1 MKKGFFRRFISIVFC
16 ATLIFYSFVPAFA
29 AVGAC
34 SCGNSPV
41 IQVRGIGETLYDENG
56 NEIFSTDNI
65 VNGILPVM
73 PQLAEFLATQ
83 DIDTF
88 VNAVSTAVNTIFAPV
103 AYDNDMNRDS
113 VVTVGYS
120 TAPVETYMDFE
131 NMGSEETLAF
141 MLYEELGEKHTY
153 YFTYDWTGN
162 PFEIA
167 ENLNDFIQEVKATSG
182 HDKVSICAESMG
194 GSITNTY
201 LAMYGYDDVETV
213 VMSNSAFNGLEM
225 LGQLFTGNP
234 EIDGNALARLISQ
247 SIRGN
252 AEYGSLLEYIPVFE
266 QLALMAND
274 IFAAAGDRM
283 YAEILIPIFGYIP
296 SFWCLI
302 PEYSYLEAMDYML
315 GDAGLNLKA
324 FVYSYYSLVAN
335 PTDARVDEMVE
346 SDEVNYFNVSNYNR
360 YIAPVTPSAKWNS
373 DGVIETYNTS
383 GFATVADMGET
394 LGDDY
399 VQAVDTG
406 KNMISPDNVIDAS
419 TCQAPMQTWFIK
431 NLGHVAYG
439 TDDGTG
445 DFYIW
450 LLTADEQYT
459 VDSNP
464 EYPQFMYYDTQAPQL
479 MTFEEKEENGIPDIE
494 VPEFQLPEINL
505 GDLNIGSLLDII
517 TGLFGGVID
526 FIGSLFGGGDDTTVD
541 PGTDEGDDGVF
552 GDELAGG
559 DVSTP
564 PTNVD
569 TPDDNT
575 TDNTDAP
582 TVNNN
587 SSNTSNNTSNNSQQ
601 SSSSNVAESVPT
613 QISIWPLL
621 LVLLIAIIGVAI
633 FLFA

>member
-1 MKKGFFRRFISIVFC
+1 MKKGIFKTFLSVIVSIQ
-16 ATLIFYSFVPAFA
+16 LIFAMFVPAL
-29 AVGAC
+29 AVDSC
-34 SCGNSPV
+34 NCGNEPV
-41 IQVRGIGETLYDENG
+41 VQVRGIGETLYDENG

-65 VNGILPVM
+65 VNGILPVV
-73 PQLAEFLATQ
+73 PQLAEFLTTQ
-83 DIDTF
+83 DMDTF
-88 VNAVSTAVNTIFAPV
+88 VNAVSTAVNTIFGPV

-113 VVTVGYS
+113 VVSVDYS
-120 TAPVETYMDFE
+120 SAPVEDYMDFE
-131 NMGSEETLAF
+131 DMGSEETLAY
-141 MLYEELGEKHTY
+141 MLYEELGDKHSY
-153 YFTYDWTGN
+153 LFVYDWTAN

-167 ENLNDFIQEVKATSG
+167 ADLNDFIQDVKAQSG

-201 LAMYGYDDVETV
+201 LAVYGYGDVETV

-252 AEYGSLLEYIPVFE
+252 AEYGSLLEYIPIFE

-274 IFAAAGDRM
+274 IFAVAGDRL
-283 YAEILIPIFGYIP
+283 YAEILIPVFGYIP

-324 FVYSYYSLVAN
+324 FVYSYYTMVASG
-335 PTDARVDEMVE
+335 TDARVAEMVE

-383 GFATVADMGET
+383 GFATIADMGET

-399 VQAVDTG
+399 VQANYTD
-406 KNMISPDNVIDAS
+406 KNMVSPDNVVDAS

-431 NLGHVAYG
+431 NLGHIAYG

-445 DFYIW
+445 DFHVW

-464 EYPQFMYYDTQAPQL
+464 QYPQFMYYDTQIPQL

-494 VPEFQLPEINL
+494 APEFQLPEINL
-505 GDLNIGSLLDII
+505 GDLSGLLDTV
-517 TGLFGGVID
+517 TGLFGTVID
-526 FIGSLFGGGDDTTVD
+526 LIGGLFGGGDDTTVA
-541 PGTDEGDDGVF
+541 PGTDEDDDGLF
-552 GDELAGG
+552 GDEPVGG
-559 DVSTP
+559 DVPTP

-569 TPDDNT
+569 TPDDNAS
-575 TDNTDAP
+575 DNNDAP
-582 TVNNN
+582 ITNNN

-601 SSSSNVAESVPT
+601 SSSSNVSQSVPT
-613 QISIWPLL
+613 EVSIWPFLL
-621 LVLLIAIIGVAI
+621 ILLIAIIGVAI
-633 FLFA
+633 FFLV